1 MKIEK
6 IDNSRLA
13 TTAKELR
20 ALAASDADWIVRS
33 SDDLRQLRAAGN
45 NAIAKLPRTDFEAF
59 VGSLKF
65 ANGGVAGGCYKPL
78 MSTLMLSEIFE
89 VFAHFGISAGL
100 LAGQT
105 ERNGS
110 CQECECDESWKCS
123 FEFWSFCSSLCA
135 GGGGV

>member
-13 TTAKELR
+13 TTGKELR
-20 ALAASDADWIVRS
+20 DIAASDADWIVRS
-33 SDDLRQLRAAGN
+33 ADDLRQLRAAGG
-45 NAIAKLPRTDFEAF
+45 NALAKLPVTDFEAF
-59 VGSLKF
+59 LGTLKF

-100 LAGQT
+100 LAHQT
-105 ERNGS
+105 DSSDS
-110 CQECECDESWKCS
+110 CQECTCDDAFECS
-123 FEFWSFCSSLCA
+123 FDFWSFCSSLCES
-135 GGGGV
+135 GGQ